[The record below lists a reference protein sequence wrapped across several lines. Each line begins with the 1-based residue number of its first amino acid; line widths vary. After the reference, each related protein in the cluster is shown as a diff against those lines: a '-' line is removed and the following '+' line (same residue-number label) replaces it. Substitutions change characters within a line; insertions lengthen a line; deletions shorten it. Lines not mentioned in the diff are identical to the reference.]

1 MVEDDRERVV
11 AITSQAFNIPKAMRE
26 HAQTIPAADI
36 RVAEDRGRVMASL
49 RLRRVA
55 QFYGGRSVPAL
66 GIGAVAV
73 DPEARG
79 RRVAETLMVTT
90 LRELRSEMPISIL
103 YPATVPLY
111 RRCGYEY
118 AAPWTDYKAPLE
130 RLPRASSLECE
141 RWDDDALDEIAACY
155 REAASAA
162 NGPLDRPRGW
172 WSDSVFRV
180 FEDEIQRFCVREDGR
195 VTGYVVYTQQK
206 PKLKD
211 WGYDLICRDL
221 VWTTPG
227 AARGLLAFLGRHR
240 SLGDN
245 GVWHGPPIDELAWL
259 LDEQEAVIDRS
270 FLSMARLAD
279 VPAAFEARGYPPHV
293 RAAVELD
300 VRDDAIPENAGVWRI
315 EVADGAAKVV
325 PGGGTSNAADVR
337 TVAALWTG
345 ALAPGNAVRA
355 GWLAADSDAVA
366 ALEAMLAGPPPWMSD
381 WF

>member
-1 MVEDDRERVV
+1 MAEDDRERVV
-11 AITSQAFNIPKAMRE
+11 AITSQAFNIPKAVRE
-26 HAQTIPAADI
+26 YAQTIPAADI
-36 RVAEDRGRVMASL
+36 RVAEDGGRVMASL

-79 RRVAETLMVTT
+79 RRVAETLMVEV

-118 AAPWTDYKAPLE
+118 AAPWTDYKAPLD
-130 RLPRASSLECE
+130 RLPRASTLECS

-155 REAASAA
+155 REAACAA

-180 FEDEIQRFCVREDGR
+180 FEDEIHRFCVREDGR

-206 PKLKD
+206 RKLKD

-240 SLGDN
+240 SLGEHA
-245 GVWHGPPIDELAWL
+245 VWHGAPVDSLAWL
-259 LDEQEAVIDRS
+259 LEEQDAGIDRS
-270 FLSMARLAD
+270 FLSMTRLVD

-300 VRDDAIPENAGVWRI
+300 VRDEPIGENSGSWRI
-315 EVADGAAKVV
+315 EVADGSAKVV
-325 PGGGTSNAADVR
+325 PAGPAGNAVG
-337 TVAALWTG
+337 VG
-345 ALAPGNAVRA
+345 ALAAMWTGVLSA
-355 GWLAADSDAVA
+355 SDAVRGGWLSADADAVASLA
-366 ALEAMLAGPPPWMSD
+366 AMFAGPPAWMSD